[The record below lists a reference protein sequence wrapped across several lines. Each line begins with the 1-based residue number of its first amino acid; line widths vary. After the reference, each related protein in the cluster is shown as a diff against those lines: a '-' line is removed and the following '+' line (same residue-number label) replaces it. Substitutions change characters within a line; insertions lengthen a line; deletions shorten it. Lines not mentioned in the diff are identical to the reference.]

1 MLLSV
6 TQCYSVLLSVIQ
18 CYSVLLSVTQCYSG
32 LLEPENESS
41 GRTSFYF
48 SRFLRCRLSIPSAGI
63 CKRGGDPFVKS
74 RHRKELDEDASHGL
88 HTKVER
94 KYLDA
99 GRGMMRAILLEAF
112 DFNNAAVDRD

>member
-1 MLLSV
+1 M
-6 TQCYSVLLSVIQ
+6 
-18 CYSVLLSVTQCYSG
+18 LLSVTQCYSG

-63 CKRGGDPFVKS
+63 CKRGGDAFVKS

-94 KYLDA
+94 KYLD
-99 GRGMMRAILLEAF
+99 GE
-112 DFNNAAVDRD
+112 

>member
-1 MLLSV
+1 MLFSV
-6 TQCYSVLLSVIQ
+6 TQCYSVLFGAIQ
-18 CYSVLLSVTQCYSG
+18 CYSVNTQCYSV

-63 CKRGGDPFVKS
+63 CKRGGDAFVKS